1 METKQPPDGG
11 TSQEATHYQLLQQ
24 QPIEIMQTLFSPEEF
39 KGFLRG
45 NIIKYVLRYG
55 HKDDCR
61 KEAEKIAQYAQWLAM
76 AERAETIKP

>member
-1 METKQPPDGG
+1 MEAKQPPDGG
-11 TSQEATHYQLLQQ
+11 TSQEATHYQLLRQ

-55 HKDDCR
+55 HKDERC

-76 AERAETIKP
+76 AERGEAIRP

>member
-1 METKQPPDGG
+1 MEAKQPPDGG

-45 NIIKYVLRYG
+45 NTTKHGPRHG
-55 HKDDCR
+55 HKEDCR

>member
-1 METKQPPDGG
+1 METMQPPDGG

-61 KEAEKIAQYAQWLAM
+61 KEAEKVAQYAQWLAM
-76 AERAETIKP
+76 AERGEAIRP